1 MAEPPS
7 SNGVLA
13 PELGPLRRVLVVA
26 NPATRRN
33 VDAVMVALREA
44 APAGVS
50 LEILLTDGPGAAVAI
65 TERAADGADVVVA
78 VGGDGTVADVATGL
92 RGRPIPLAIVPA
104 GSTNII
110 ARELGWPAD
119 PAAAAAVLFGP
130 NRLRSMDVGR
140 CGDRV
145 FLHMAGAGIDS
156 RLFAAANP
164 IWKRRVGWLA
174 YLPPAGASLRQPAA
188 RFTIIADAATLEIV
202 SPLVLVA
209 NGGSIIDPRLTLYPD
224 LRSDDGWLD
233 VLVFTATRPL
243 PIARTLARLVSR
255 GLHLSPFVHH
265 LRAKRVEM
273 SADPPL
279 PIQLDGDVAGFT
291 PAAFA
296 VSPGALTVV
305 VPAAG
310 SDRLESDR
318 TTGTAA
324 AGA

>member
-1 MAEPPS
+1 MADRS
-7 SNGVLA
+7 TADGASA
-13 PELGPLRRVLVVA
+13 LGPLRRVLVVA

-33 VDAVMVALREA
+33 VDAVVAALRRAAPSDVALD
-44 APAGVS
+44 V
-50 LEILLTDGPGAAVAI
+50 LLTDGPGAAVTI
-65 TERAADGADVVVA
+65 TERAAAGADVVVA

-92 RGRPIPLAIVPA
+92 RGRAIPLAIVPA

-110 ARELGWPAD
+110 ARELGLPTD

-130 NRLRSMDVGR
+130 NRLRAMDIGR
-140 CGDRV
+140 CGERV

-164 IWKRRVGWLA
+164 NWKRRVGWLA

-188 RFTIIADAATLEIV
+188 RFTIVADAATLEIV

-233 VLVFTATRPL
+233 VLIFTATRPL
-243 PIARTLARLVSR
+243 PIARTLARLASR
-255 GLHLSPFVHH
+255 GLHHSPFVHH
-265 LRAKRVEM
+265 LRTKRVEL

-279 PIQLDGDVAGFT
+279 PVQLDGDIAGLT
-291 PAAFA
+291 PALFT
-296 VSPGALTVV
+296 VLPGALTVV

-310 SDRLESDR
+310 PSPP
-318 TTGTAA
+318 
-324 AGA
+324 